1 MSSPEKQY
9 SPFQLFTLLYLAAEE
24 VKRSER
30 EREMDSLSYVHHSH
44 SSVPPY
50 PVKTNIDELSSITP
64 HSVIPCKIEEIKTL
78 SYQLHELANQGLLE
92 WDRRNQGTD
101 LEGFSITSTGK
112 FIIRKNFAELIS
124 ELMKNKSLGEVIEK
138 EKEEEIGSQTRS
150 FLGSKAKKTNYCY
163 NH

>member
-1 MSSPEKQY
+1 
-9 SPFQLFTLLYLAAEE
+9 
-24 VKRSER
+24 
-30 EREMDSLSYVHHSH
+30 MDSLSYVHHSH

-50 PVKTNIDELSSITP
+50 PVKTNINELSSITP

-138 EKEEEIGSQTRS
+138 EKEEGIGSQTRS
-150 FLGSKAKKTNYCY
+150 FLKTMYAETREKTPQEVVNFAFGMVKQVGYHVIWEGFKWIS
-163 NH
+163 NSLSHT